1 MYEPRHHAP
10 IPRHRF
16 LRRMA
21 AHFAL
26 AAGFVLVSLLIGMAG
41 YGGFEHLGWRDAFLN
56 SAMLMGGMGP
66 VETPVTS
73 GGKVFAGLFA
83 LYCGLVALV
92 AAAIMVAPAVHRML
106 HVFHWKADQAR

>member
-1 MYEPRHHAP
+1 MYEPRHQPP
-10 IPRHRF
+10 ISRRRF
-16 LRRMA
+16 ARRMA

-26 AAGFVLVSLLIGMAG
+26 ACAFILASLLIGMAG
-41 YGGFEHLGWRDAFLN
+41 YASYEGLGWRDAFLN

-66 VETPVTS
+66 VETPVTD
-73 GGKVFAGLFA
+73 GGKIFAGVFA

-106 HVFHWKADQAR
+106 HVFHWKADQAG